1 MLQVWKE
8 SKSGKTH
15 KIEDRQALK
24 HPEMIDRLKREG
36 FILSNPPKQKKKV
49 AKKKKASKK

>member
-1 MLQVWKE
+1 MLQVWKH

-15 KIEDRQALK
+15 KIEDRQASK
-24 HPEMIDRLKREG
+24 HPEMIEKLKREG
-36 FILSNPPKQKKKV
+36 FSLSNPPKEKKKV